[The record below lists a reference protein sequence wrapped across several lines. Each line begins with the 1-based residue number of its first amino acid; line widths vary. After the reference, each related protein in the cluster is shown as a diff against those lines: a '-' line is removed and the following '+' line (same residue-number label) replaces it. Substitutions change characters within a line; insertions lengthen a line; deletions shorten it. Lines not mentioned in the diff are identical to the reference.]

1 MSGKLIIIRHG
12 ESEWNA
18 TGRWTGITDVRLTA
32 KGRGEGQKLGRKIA
46 DQRID
51 RVYVSEQ
58 IRTTET
64 YQEITKYI
72 QHAPQ
77 PERRWALNER
87 DYGQYTGLNKWQ
99 VKERLGEEQFNCIRR
114 DWSCEVPGGET
125 LKDVY
130 QRVIPFYKKE
140 ILPEL
145 LKHKNVLIVSHGN
158 AIRALVKFIE
168 EINNQDI
175 SKVEMIFGTVLIYT
189 VSPTG
194 HALSKE
200 KRVIK
205 TTLPPA

>member
-18 TGRWTGITDVRLTA
+18 TGRWTGITDVHLTQ
-32 KGRGEGQKLGRKIA
+32 KGRTEGQKLGKKIA
-46 DQRID
+46 DLHID
-51 RVYVSEQ
+51 ATFVSEQ

-64 YQEITKYI
+64 YQEMAKFL
-72 QHAPQ
+72 QNPPEPQ
-77 PERRWALNER
+77 RRWAINER

-114 DWSCEVPGGET
+114 NWNCPVPGGET

-130 QRVIPFYKKE
+130 QRAIPFYKDE
-140 ILPEL
+140 VLPGL
-145 LKHKNVLIVSHGN
+145 LEGKNILIVSHGN

-168 EINNQDI
+168 EITDEDI
-175 SKVEMIFGTVLIYT
+175 SKVEMIFGTVLIYQ
-189 VSPTG
+189 VDKAG
-194 HALSKE
+194 HKASKE
-200 KRVIK
+200 ERVIE